1 VTEPV
6 SSDDLAAACAVAMYG
21 RDRAAQAMGITV
33 LEARAGYARLD
44 MTISDTMINGH
55 DIAHGGAIFT
65 LADTAFAYACNSRNE
80 ANVALQCSI
89 SFTSP
94 ARLGERLVAVGEQ
107 RSGGSGRTGVYDI
120 AVLRADDSE
129 LVALFR
135 GVCYRIGGSVLNEE
149 SDAS

>member
-1 VTEPV
+1 MTEPV

-107 RSGGSGRTGVYDI
+107 RSGGSGRTGDGGAVELEGGGGI
-120 AVLRADDSE
+120 AGEIVGDGDGAGD
-129 LVALFR
+129 
-135 GVCYRIGGSVLNEE
+135 GG
-149 SDAS
+149 